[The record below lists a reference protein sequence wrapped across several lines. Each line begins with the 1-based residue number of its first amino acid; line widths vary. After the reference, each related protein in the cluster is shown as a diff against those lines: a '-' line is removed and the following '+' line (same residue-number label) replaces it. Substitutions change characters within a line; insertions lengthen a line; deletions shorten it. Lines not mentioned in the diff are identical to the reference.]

1 MTPLVWSVLFSIY
14 FVWHVKM
21 TFLRYHVKLAL
32 VHLKLGKSRH
42 TLLPYYSRPCLSIV
56 GKFCKRNAEIIM
68 KPSSFQP
75 CITHPNDHLAV
86 QEKTYSKAISAPR
99 ATMSPAPLVAIIVPL
114 ALSPPLTWV
123 AGEDGLAVP
132 LGMVPFLLTVLP
144 PVEPATPAVPFMPA
158 GRVDVAAAAL
168 VAEEESSGYVKTET
182 SSVEAGREDVGV
194 SSGWVKIETPVEGRS
209 TGEAS
214 PVTEL

>member
-1 MTPLVWSVLFSIY
+1 MLSSRIIHDPAYHSSRNLEKKVRRTLPERRPFNKASLSPMT
-14 FVWHVKM
+14 
-21 TFLRYHVKLAL
+21 
-32 VHLKLGKSRH
+32 G
-42 TLLPYYSRPCLSIV
+42 LPS
-56 GKFCKRNAEIIM
+56 
-68 KPSSFQP
+68 
-75 CITHPNDHLAV
+75 
-86 QEKTYSKAISAPR
+86 QEKTYSKATSAPR
-99 ATMSPAPLVAIIVPL
+99 ATISPAPLIAIMVPL

-132 LGMVPFLLTVLP
+132 LGMVPFLLEVLP

-158 GRVDVAAAAL
+158 GRVDAAVAAL

-182 SSVEAGREDVGV
+182 SSVDAGREDVGV